1 MDLGPENDAPIVNG
15 GMTMP
20 VAVVT
25 GAAGFLG
32 RAFAQALEE
41 RGYEVRGVD
50 VKPGPRVTVG
60 DISRPGGWTSVLDGA
75 DLVVHSAAIV
85 AESGDV
91 RAFWRVN
98 VEGTRVVLDAAAEA
112 GVGRVLHL
120 SSIVVH
126 GTDFRDGVDETGA
139 VRMTGNPYTDTK
151 VASEHQALLAA
162 AAGRVPVTIVRPGDL
177 YGPHSVP
184 WTIRPVELMKSG
196 LFTLVDGGK
205 GVLSPTYVDDLVEGA
220 LVAATHPD
228 AVGEVFHITGGQG
241 VPAKEFFGHYAEM
254 LGIGLR
260 SVPRLAALAVAMP
273 AQIIAR
279 SLGRN
284 VPVSPRAIEY
294 VVHPGT
300 YSVEKAQRVLGWQ
313 PTVDLDEGMA
323 RTRVWLQE
331 VGLVP
336 TPDLS
341 AASAVS

>member
-1 MDLGPENDAPIVNG
+1 
-15 GMTMP
+15 MP

-32 RAFAQALEE
+32 RAFAEALEG

-60 DISRPGGWTSVLDGA
+60 DISRPGSWTEVLDGA
-75 DLVVHSAAIV
+75 DLVVHTAAIV
-85 AESGDV
+85 AEAGDV

-98 VEGTRVVLDAAAEA
+98 VEGTRVVLEAAGDA

-126 GTDFRDGVDETGA
+126 GRDFADGVDERGP

-151 VASEHQALLAA
+151 VSSEHQALLAA
-162 AAGRVPVTIVRPGDL
+162 ASGRVPVTVVRPGDL

-184 WTIRPVELMKSG
+184 WTIRPVELMRSG
-196 LFTLVDGGK
+196 LFTLIDGGR

-220 LVAATHPD
+220 LAAAEHPD
-228 AVGEVFHITGGQG
+228 AVGEIFHVTGGVG

-260 SVPRLAALAVAMP
+260 SVPRHAALAVAAP
-273 AQIIAR
+273 VQVIAR
-279 SLGRN
+279 TLGKTA
-284 VPVSPRAIEY
+284 PVSPRAIEY
-294 VVHPGT
+294 VTHPGT
-300 YSVEKAQRVLGWQ
+300 YSIEKARRVLGWE
-313 PTVDLDEGMA
+313 PRVSLEEGME
-323 RTRVWLQE
+323 RTRVWLEE

-336 TPDLS
+336 TQ
-341 AASAVS
+341 ASEQQPAVRQA